1 MATESEVFAME
12 GFSVLVQVA
21 SGLMQGH
28 SRLEFEVSR
37 VLNLAQNVPCFLVK
51 AEKMVCCP
59 MKSFFIAA
67 RCRFYQNNHLKGP
80 CSVPWGVLWHS
91 FDPPSDLP
99 LKGRSEILDVSLPGE
114 QHSGACKAQP
124 AAFFGRHQ

>member
-37 VLNLAQNVPCFLVK
+37 V
-51 AEKMVCCP
+51 
-59 MKSFFIAA
+59 
-67 RCRFYQNNHLKGP
+67 RYLK
-80 CSVPWGVLWHS
+80 
-91 FDPPSDLP
+91 
-99 LKGRSEILDVSLPGE
+99 
-114 QHSGACKAQP
+114 
-124 AAFFGRHQ
+124 